1 MQKLYNSYIGNCD
14 NYLEDVNL
22 ALTDV
27 GSKGQ
32 SLALTK
38 NRMSNQQTTME
49 TLKSSNEDRDLSDI
63 ILDYTAAYTAY
74 QASLQAAS
82 KVNQT
87 SLLNYL

>member
-14 NYLEDVNL
+14 RYLEKVHL

-27 GSKGQ
+27 GTKGQ

-38 NRMSNQQTTME
+38 NRMSNQQE
-49 TLKSSNEDRDLSDI
+49 TFEELKSSNEDRDLSDI

-74 QASLQAAS
+74 QSSLQAAS
-82 KVNQT
+82 KINQT
-87 SLLNYL
+87 TLLSYL